1 MCEYACRNLRMDLTL
16 IMIGALAL
24 EIVPRVAGPG
34 TEAESF
40 YSVLV
45 VRGFRLFRW
54 DLA

>member
-1 MCEYACRNLRMDLTL
+1 MDLTL

-54 DLA
+54 GLA